1 MKKTH
6 KFGIEVTKSVAQAY
20 DLDKKNGNTLWVDDI
35 TNEMREVSPAFKKLE
50 NGEIVPIAYQ
60 HGTFHMIFD
69 VKMEDFRRK
78 ARLVVGG
85 HVT

>member
-50 NGEIVPIAYQ
+50 NGKIVPIGYQ
-60 HGTFHMIFD
+60 RVNCYIIF
-69 VKMEDFRRK
+69 
-78 ARLVVGG
+78 
-85 HVT
+85 